1 MKPTIWIETLG
12 CAKNEVDSDK
22 VAFRAATAGIG
33 RARSLASAD
42 LVVVNTCAFIES
54 AREESIAAVLDALEA
69 KKDGA
74 KVVVT
79 GCMAERYQGELAE
92 ALPEVDV
99 VAGFEQDFVGEFAAE
114 AGVALSLGP
123 TRRRRLPVMDLEASY
138 DLLNL
143 PAGPSKRPFAYLK
156 AAEGCD
162 RKCGFCAIPSFR
174 GRQRSRGI
182 EDLVAEARTLGS
194 KEIVVVAQDLAS
206 YGKDLYG
213 SKRLVELMGR
223 LEEVAHWIRLVYV
236 YPSELTD
243 ELIDAVGG
251 SRVRYFDLSLQH
263 VSRPLLRRMRRPGG
277 AESYLRKIDS
287 IRGRYPDAVFRSNFI
302 VGYPGESE
310 EDHDALL
317 DFLERARLD
326 WVAFFPYSREA
337 GTYADGLDGH
347 VAPALAAERLA
358 EAAEVADRISLLRR
372 AAQVGRDLE
381 VIVQRRG
388 EARSYMEAPEIDGLI
403 RVPDELQVGG
413 LYNVRVSATD
423 GIDLIA
429 APTF

>member
-1 MKPTIWIETLG
+1 MKPTYWIETLG
-12 CAKNEVDSDK
+12 CAKNEVDSAK
-22 VAFRAATAGIG
+22 VAFRASSAGLG
-33 RARSLASAD
+33 RARSLAGAD

-54 AREESIAAVLDALEA
+54 AREESINAVLDALEA

-74 KVVVT
+74 RVVVT
-79 GCMAERYQGELAE
+79 GCMAERYRGELME

-99 VAGFEQDFVGEFAAE
+99 VAGFEQDFVGEYAAE
-114 AGVALSLGP
+114 AGVGLSLGP
-123 TRRRRLPVMDLEASY
+123 TRRKSRPAMDLDSSY

-143 PAGPSKRPFAYLK
+143 PVGPSRLPFAYLK

-174 GRQRSRGI
+174 GRQRSREV

-213 SKRLVELMGR
+213 EKRLVELIHR
-223 LEEVAHWIRLVYV
+223 LGEVAHWVRLVYI
-236 YPSELTD
+236 YPSELNA
-243 ELIDAVGG
+243 ELIDAIGA
-251 SRVRYFDLSLQH
+251 SALQYFDLSLQH

-277 AESYLRKIDS
+277 ADDYLRKIAA
-287 IRGRYPDAVFRSNFI
+287 IRERFPDAVFRSNFI
-302 VGYPGESE
+302 VGYPGETE
-310 EDHDALL
+310 EDHDSLL
-317 DFLERARLD
+317 AFLEQARLD

-337 GTYADGLDGH
+337 GTYADSL
-347 VAPALAAERLA
+347 VAQVPGALASERLA
-358 EAAEVADRISLLRR
+358 EASEVAERISLLRR
-372 AAQVGRDLE
+372 SAQVGRELE

-388 EARSYMEAPEIDGLI
+388 EARSYMEAPEIDGLV
-403 RVPDELQVGG
+403 RVPVDLQVGG
-413 LYNVRVSATD
+413 IYTVRVSASD

-429 APTF
+429 APAS

>member
-1 MKPTIWIETLG
+1 MKPTVWIETLG

-22 VAFRAATAGIG
+22 LAFRAASTGIG

-54 AREESIAAVLDALEA
+54 AREESIAAVLDALGA
-69 KKDGA
+69 KKESA
-74 KVVVT
+74 RVVVT
-79 GCMAERYQGELAE
+79 GCMAERYRGELVE

-123 TRRRRLPVMDLEASY
+123 TRRRRLPVMDLDASY

-143 PAGPSKRPFAYLK
+143 PVGPSKRPFAYLK

-174 GRQRSRGI
+174 GRQRSRAI
-182 EDLVAEARTLGS
+182 EDLVAEAERLGS

-213 SKRLVELMGR
+213 TKRLVELMSR
-223 LEEVAHWIRLVYV
+223 LGEVAHWVRLVYV
-236 YPSELTD
+236 YPSELTN
-243 ELIDAVGG
+243 ELIDAIGA

-263 VSRPLLRRMRRPGG
+263 VSHALLRRMRRPGG
-277 AESYLRKIDS
+277 SDSYLRKIDA
-287 IRGRYPDAVFRSNFI
+287 IRARYPDAVFRSNFI
-302 VGYPGESE
+302 IGYPGESE
-310 EDHDALL
+310 EDHDTLL
-317 DFLERARLD
+317 DFLEQARLD
-326 WVAFFPYSREA
+326 WVAFFPFSREA

-347 VAPALAAERLA
+347 VPPGLVAERLA
-358 EAAEVADRISLLRR
+358 EASEVADRICLLGR
-372 AAQVGRDLE
+372 AAQVGRELE

-403 RVPDELQVGG
+403 RVPDDLQVGG
-413 LYNVRVSATD
+413 LYNVRVSAID